1 MSGLG
6 FRRAAL
12 LALSSFL
19 LVLPAIAES
28 SSGSTASNQTQ
39 SNSTTEKKG
48 DSYVLAL
55 GRIEDRGLLP
65 GEEGFLAA
73 FPGLLVEQLADLP
86 ARKRDEAYEAEKA
99 EVERSRL
106 LLTAGNELASS
117 LDALALRELE
127 PGVAEADRRQNVL
140 SARKKVEEA
149 REKLAE
155 IESPAPVKTAPLP
168 SGGPLSLKVSL
179 FADNLAGNLLEVGKA
194 GPAAAISGKGIDL
207 LVYGHAED
215 SSGYVALSLSGY
227 DAALGREL
235 FSWRDFAD
243 PDDPLPLAVELAER
257 LCAWVA
263 GADYARIAIDLSPTA
278 AYLLADGRLLGA
290 GDRVLYRFDSG
301 TLHLAAAMPGHEAKL
316 LDLPYAPG
324 DRKSVGLVLDPIPSG
339 SVSVSTL
346 PVGASLSL
354 NGLPLGPSP
363 LSAEL
368 SGRRAVLSASAPGF
382 ESASAVVPASGSA
395 SVELRLRPEDGLG
408 PSGRIAKA
416 KDGFY
421 NALGLFVLSL
431 PVASIS
437 YAVNGIYY
445 EAAVRSY
452 DETMIQDYY
461 SSGYVFGAAVGISAA
476 AAINTIVR
484 LVLYIGATR

>member
-6 FRRAAL
+6 SGRAAF
-12 LALSSFL
+12 LALSLFL
-19 LVLPAIAES
+19 ILPAFAETS
-28 SSGSTASNQTQ
+28 SASTAS
-39 SNSTTEKKG
+39 SPAAAKAD
-48 DSYVLAL
+48 DSYVVAL

-65 GEEGFLAA
+65 GEAGFLSS
-73 FPGLLVEQLADLP
+73 FPELLAEKLRDLP
-86 ARKRDEAYEAEKA
+86 LRKRDEAYEAEKA
-99 EVERSRL
+99 EAERSRL
-106 LLTAGNELASS
+106 LYSAGSDLASS

-127 PGVAEADRRQNVL
+127 PGIAEADRRQNVL
-140 SARKKVEEA
+140 AARKKADEA
-149 REKLAE
+149 RKKLAE
-155 IESPAPVKTAPLP
+155 IENPAPGKKAPSSP
-168 SGGPLSLKVSL
+168 GGPLPLKVSL
-179 FADNLAGNLLEVGKA
+179 FADNLAGSFPEVGKA

-207 LVYGHAED
+207 LVYGYAED

-257 LCAWVA
+257 LRAWVA
-263 GADYARIAIDLSPTA
+263 GADYARIAIDIDPPA

-290 GDRVLYRFDSG
+290 KDRVLYRFDAG
-301 TLHLAAAMPGHEAKL
+301 TLRLAAAMPGHEAKL

-324 DRKSVGLVLDPIPSG
+324 ERKSVGLALDAIPSG
-339 SVSVSTL
+339 SVSVSTQ
-346 PVGASLSL
+346 PEGASLSL

-368 SGRRAVLSASAPGF
+368 SGRRAVVSASAPGF
-382 ESASAVVPASGSA
+382 ESASAVVPATGSA
-395 SVELRLRPEDGLG
+395 SIDLRLRPEDGLG
-408 PSGRIAKA
+408 PSGRIARA
-416 KDGFY
+416 RDGFY
-421 NALGLFVLSL
+421 NALGIFVLSL
-431 PVASIS
+431 PAASIS

-445 EAAVRSY
+445 EAASRSY
-452 DETMIQDYY
+452 DETMINDYY
-461 SSGYVFGAAVGISAA
+461 SSGYVFAAAAGISAA